1 MSVSLSLPS
10 MHHKKVFLFY
20 AATLATGF
28 HVLFQLHP
36 QCHAPYMGDYLRW
49 AFIDKDRAFTLGIYS
64 RRAFNQVNTVRLLR
78 PDMTFWV

>member
-20 AATLATGF
+20 AAMFATGF

-49 AFIDKDRAFTLGIYS
+49 AFIDKDRALPY
-64 RRAFNQVNTVRLLR
+64 RRLNEIGV
-78 PDMTFWV
+78 

>member
-20 AATLATGF
+20 ASTLATGF

-49 AFIDKDRAFTLGIYS
+49 AFIDKDRAFTLGVLIK
-64 RRAFNQVNTVRLLR
+64 
-78 PDMTFWV
+78 